1 MHLDYTRSA
10 YKGKVYTSYRIA
22 RSVRQGGKIR
32 KEVLFSLGTLNL
44 LQVKQIRLILHT
56 VKRPDD
62 VLVALEQILPT
73 TAVSY
78 LDVAVA
84 NFFWDDWGL
93 DLALPESTES
103 DLSTRLVARILT
115 INRCVDP
122 CSHYRIP
129 KWVSRTALP
138 DMLHIDTERLN
149 DDKIYY
155 ELDKIEQNKSQ
166 IEKYILE
173 VTKSRSP
180 KSYQF
185 VNYDLSSSYF
195 VGIKCNLSRFGKS
208 KDNQPYQRQV
218 VLAILVNSDGY
229 PFKWDVFP
237 GNKAEVDTL
246 EENIMACQEL
256 GVDSVTMVFDRGLV
270 SKKNLA
276 ILLEKEVKFISALDK
291 PQIPKVEGIDL
302 RPFAKLPER
311 NAETYLKSLSNFK
324 SFDGVVFYQDL
335 GVKGQLRYVLSVNVN
350 LLREERKLRRQ
361 KLRQFDKFFKNFN
374 EELKNAKRNRDQGP
388 IRRTLEDQL
397 KKLKIVR
404 FFDELSLKPITVKR
418 TLANGERKPVSS
430 FQAKLKKKP
439 EAIAEAKLLDGVC
452 VFVSNHTEKRGR
464 RYAMTAARIIQAYR
478 DKTEIEDAFKNMKS
492 ILKLRPFFVNTEE
505 HVRAVFTICVL
516 AYHINK
522 TLALKRKEIEGKDYL
537 NSPELYDPFTDCKM
551 VTLKDP
557 ESGAYRNKVIPP
569 SRETKNLL
577 RHLGLAD
584 LLQGQM

>member
-32 KEVLFSLGTLNL
+32 KEVLFNLGTLNL
-44 LQVKQIRLILHT
+44 LQVKQIRLILRI

-237 GNKAEVDTL
+237 GNKAEVHTL
-246 EENIMACQEL
+246 EVNIMAFR
-256 GVDSVTMVFDRGLV
+256 SLV
-270 SKKNLA
+270 WTRSPWFSTVAWYPRKTWRSFSKK
-276 ILLEKEVKFISALDK
+276 K
-291 PQIPKVEGIDL
+291 
-302 RPFAKLPER
+302 
-311 NAETYLKSLSNFK
+311 
-324 SFDGVVFYQDL
+324 
-335 GVKGQLRYVLSVNVN
+335 
-350 LLREERKLRRQ
+350 
-361 KLRQFDKFFKNFN
+361 
-374 EELKNAKRNRDQGP
+374 
-388 IRRTLEDQL
+388 
-397 KKLKIVR
+397 
-404 FFDELSLKPITVKR
+404 
-418 TLANGERKPVSS
+418 
-430 FQAKLKKKP
+430 
-439 EAIAEAKLLDGVC
+439 
-452 VFVSNHTEKRGR
+452 
-464 RYAMTAARIIQAYR
+464 
-478 DKTEIEDAFKNMKS
+478 
-492 ILKLRPFFVNTEE
+492 
-505 HVRAVFTICVL
+505 
-516 AYHINK
+516 
-522 TLALKRKEIEGKDYL
+522 
-537 NSPELYDPFTDCKM
+537 
-551 VTLKDP
+551 
-557 ESGAYRNKVIPP
+557 
-569 SRETKNLL
+569 
-577 RHLGLAD
+577 
-584 LLQGQM
+584 